1 MRRII
6 GGRSPSEVFS
16 WKSPS
21 FKKLGLDPDSLSDDR
36 LVELMLAEP
45 RMIRRPLIGVA
56 DELIIGSDK
65 KAMERAFGDG

>member
-16 WKSPS
+16 GKRPS

-45 RMIRRPLIGVA
+45 RMIRHPLIGVA

-65 KAMERAFGDG
+65 RATERAFGDG